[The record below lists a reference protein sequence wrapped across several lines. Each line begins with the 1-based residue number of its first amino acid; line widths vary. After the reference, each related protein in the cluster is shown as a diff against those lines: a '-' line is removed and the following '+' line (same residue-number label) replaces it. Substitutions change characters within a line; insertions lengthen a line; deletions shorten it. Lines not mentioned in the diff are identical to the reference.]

1 MILLFKSEKWKN
13 MKARS
18 ETRIK
23 QMAAVAAGIGA
34 VSLGAVNL
42 PQPVNAATNDV
53 QARSSQDDLKTAQEN
68 AKTAEAAKRAS
79 CFDRGGS

>member
-1 MILLFKSEKWKN
+1 

-18 ETRIK
+18 ETWIK
-23 QMAAVAAGIGA
+23 QMAAVAAAGIGA

-53 QARSSQDDLKTAQEN
+53 QARSSRSSQDDLKTAQEN
-68 AKTAEAAKRAS
+68 AKTAEAAKRTS

>member
-1 MILLFKSEKWKN
+1 MEKHE
-13 MKARS
+13 S

-23 QMAAVAAGIGA
+23 QMAAVAAAGIGA
-34 VSLGAVNL
+34 VSLGAENL

>member
-1 MILLFKSEKWKN
+1 

-23 QMAAVAAGIGA
+23 QMEAVAAAGIGA
-34 VSLGAVNL
+34 VSLGAANL

>member
-1 MILLFKSEKWKN
+1 

-23 QMAAVAAGIGA
+23 QMAVVAAAGIGA
-34 VSLGAVNL
+34 VSQRGHY
-42 PQPVNAATNDV
+42 DV

>member
-1 MILLFKSEKWKN
+1 

-23 QMAAVAAGIGA
+23 QMEAVAAAGIGA
-34 VSLGAVNL
+34 VSLGAANL

-68 AKTAEAAKRAS
+68 AKTAQENAKTAEAAKRAS

>member
-1 MILLFKSEKWKN
+1 MCILI
-13 MKARS
+13 MRS
-18 ETRIK
+18 PTGAPRIVPAT
-23 QMAAVAAGIGA
+23 MPNVAAAGIGA
-34 VSLGAVNL
+34 VSLGAENL